1 MEQLPAIA
9 DMAINDGS
17 IIFNPKESDR
27 AELLA
32 VLIKAWGV
40 VLAPAAPAAAT
51 APAVPAVAPTAMV
64 ALPVSDTLPVVTPSP

>member
-1 MEQLPAIA
+1 VSLEQLEAIA

-32 VLIKAWGV
+32 VLQRAWG
-40 VLAPAAPAAAT
+40 A
-51 APAVPAVAPTAMV
+51 
-64 ALPVSDTLPVVTPSP
+64 